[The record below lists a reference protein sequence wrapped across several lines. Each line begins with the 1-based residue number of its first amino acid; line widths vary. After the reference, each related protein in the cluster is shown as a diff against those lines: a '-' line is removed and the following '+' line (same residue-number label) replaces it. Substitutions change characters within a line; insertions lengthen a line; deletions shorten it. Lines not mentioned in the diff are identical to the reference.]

1 MIPAVFDGFR
11 RAGEYSMSPF
21 LIVLIGVIFIIVA
34 IAGLKL
40 HPFIALVLAAV
51 LVGVLPT
58 EEIPR
63 ITLSDAIETAEKKV
77 KAKKGAARSAK
88 LLPANGK
95 ELIEVIVEVKDKP
108 ETVHIEAVPRLS
120 FWQRALIALKKTAK
134 GLGTTAGGIGIVIAL
149 AAIIGQC
156 LMESGAADKITRV
169 LLRIFGEKRA
179 NWALLLSGY
188 CLSIPVFFD
197 TVFFLLVP
205 LARAMFLRTGKN
217 YMSYVMAI
225 CAGGVIT
232 HGIVPPTPGPLAMAN
247 ELDIDLGQAILGG
260 FLIGLPVA
268 LFGGLV
274 LPKLFVKRGIDIPMR
289 DAPGAS
295 TAELQEIV
303 DRPASELPGF
313 FVSILPVALPVV
325 LITANSVWK
334 ALGYES
340 ELLDLLG
347 NKNLAMFFATFVALG
362 ILARSKGYS
371 LKQLTSAI
379 EPALKEAGVIILIT
393 AAGGAF
399 GAMLRDTGI
408 GDTIADM
415 VKSSE
420 SGGEATWWLGV
431 VMILIAWGSAA
442 VIKIAQGSGTVAV
455 MTAASI
461 MAGVLVGLDEAGIEL
476 PYHKIYIFA
485 AISFG
490 AKVISWMND
499 SGYWVVCKM
508 SGFTEKE
515 TLKTWTAQL
524 AAMGVFGL
532 IEVLVLIH
540 IFPLN

>member
-1 MIPAVFDGFR
+1 
-11 RAGEYSMSPF
+11 MSPF
-21 LIVLIGVIFIIVA
+21 LILLIGVLFIVA
-34 IAGLKL
+34 SIIWFKL
-40 HPFIALVLAAV
+40 HPFFALILAAV
-51 LVGVLPT
+51 LVG
-58 EEIPR
+58 
-63 ITLSDAIETAEKKV
+63 
-77 KAKKGAARSAK
+77 
-88 LLPANGK
+88 LLPSS
-95 ELIEVIVEVKDKP
+95 
-108 ETVHIEAVPRLS
+108 AVVVDAGVSVWQQALRS
-120 FWQRALIALKKTAK
+120 FESSAT
-134 GLGTTAGGIGIVIAL
+134 GLGLMAGKIGIVIAL
-149 AAIIGQC
+149 AAVIGQC
-156 LMESGAADKITRV
+156 LMESGAADRIIRT
-169 LLRIFGEKRA
+169 LLNIFGEKRA

-232 HGIVPPTPGPLAMAN
+232 HGIVPPTPGPLMMA
-247 ELDIDLGQAILGG
+247 ETLEIDLGQAILGG

-274 LPKLFVKRGIDIPMR
+274 LPKLFVKCGIDIPMR

-325 LITANSVWK
+325 LITAHSVYG
-334 ALGYES
+334 ALGYQS
-340 ELLDLLG
+340 DLLALLG
-347 NKNLAMFFATFVALG
+347 NKNLAMFIAMG
-362 ILARSKGYS
+362 IAMWLLARSKGYS

-399 GAMLRDTGI
+399 GGMLRETGI
-408 GDTIADM
+408 GDTIAKM
-415 VKSSE
+415 VKSYGG
-420 SGGEATWWLGV
+420 GGEVSQGLGILL
-431 VMILIAWGSAA
+431 ILIAWGSAA
-442 VIKIAQGSGTVAV
+442 VMKVAQGSGTVAV
-455 MTAASI
+455 ITAAGI
-461 MAGVLVGLDEAGIEL
+461 MAGVLTGLDEAGIEL

-532 IEVLVLIH
+532 VEVLVLIH

>member
-1 MIPAVFDGFR
+1 
-11 RAGEYSMSPF
+11 MSPF
-21 LIVLIGVIFIIVA
+21 LIVLIGVIFIVVS

-40 HPFIALVLAAV
+40 HPFMALVLAAI
-51 LVGVLPT
+51 LVGVLPSDQAS
-58 EEIPR
+58 R
-63 ITLSDAIETAEKKV
+63 RTLSDAIAQAEKETKPRKGKARSAVFGPEKKV
-77 KAKKGAARSAK
+77 
-88 LLPANGK
+88 
-95 ELIEVIVEVKDKP
+95 IEVVVEFKEVKGLPESKP
-108 ETVHIEAVPRLS
+108 ETLTIAAVPELS
-120 FWQRALIALKKTAK
+120 WWKRALLALENTAK
-134 GLGTTAGGIGIVIAL
+134 GLGRTAGSIGIVIAL

-169 LLRIFGEKRA
+169 LLRIFGEKKA

-217 YMSYVMAI
+217 YMGYVMAI

-232 HGIVPPTPGPLAMAN
+232 HGIVPPTPGPLAMAK
-247 ELDIDLGQAILGG
+247 ELDLDLGQAILGG

-274 LPKLFVKRGIDIPMR
+274 FPKLLARRGMDLPMR

-295 TAELQEIV
+295 TGELQKIV
-303 DRPASELPGF
+303 DRPEGELPGF
-313 FVSILPVALPVV
+313 LVSILPVALPVV
-325 LITANSVWK
+325 LITANSIWK
-334 ALGYES
+334 ALGHES
-340 ELLDLLG
+340 ELLELLG
-347 NKNLAMFFATFVALG
+347 NKNLAMLFATGVALVL
-362 ILARSKGYS
+362 LARSKGYT
-371 LKQLTSAI
+371 LKRLTGAI

-399 GAMLRDTGI
+399 GGMLRGTGI
-408 GDTIADM
+408 GNAIADM
-415 VKSSE
+415 VKSSG
-420 SGGEATWWLGV
+420 SGGEATWGFGV
-431 VMILIAWGSAA
+431 MMILIAWGSAA

-455 MTAASI
+455 MTAAGI
-461 MAGVLVGLDEAGIEL
+461 MAGVLGGLAEAGVEL

-532 IEVLVLIH
+532 IEVLILIT
-540 IFPLN
+540 IIPLK

>member
-1 MIPAVFDGFR
+1 
-11 RAGEYSMSPF
+11 MSPF
-21 LIVLIGVIFIIVA
+21 LIVLIGVAFIVVA
-34 IAGLKL
+34 IAGLKM

-51 LVGVLPT
+51 LVGV
-58 EEIPR
+58 IPSTHVSR
-63 ITLSDAIETAEKKV
+63 LTLSDAIAAAEKEA

-88 LLPANGK
+88 LLPENGK
-95 ELIEVIVEVKDKP
+95 QLIEVIVEVKDKSK
-108 ETVHIEAVPRLS
+108 TVNIEAAPRLS
-120 FWQRALIALKKTAK
+120 FWERALSALKKTAK

-197 TVFFLLVP
+197 TVFFLLIP

-217 YMSYVMAI
+217 YMGYVMAI

-247 ELDIDLGQAILGG
+247 ELGIDLGQAILGG

-334 ALGYES
+334 ALGHES

-347 NKNLAMFFATFVALG
+347 DKNLAMFFATFVALG
-362 ILARSKGYS
+362 LLARSKGYS

-399 GAMLRDTGI
+399 GGMLRETGI

-415 VKSSE
+415 VKSSGG
-420 SGGEATWWLGV
+420 GGEATSWLGV

-455 MTAASI
+455 MTAAGI

>member
-1 MIPAVFDGFR
+1 
-11 RAGEYSMSPF
+11 MSPF

-532 IEVLVLIH
+532 IEVLILIH
-540 IFPLN
+540 LFPLK

>member
-1 MIPAVFDGFR
+1 
-11 RAGEYSMSPF
+11 MSPF
-21 LIVLIGVIFIIVA
+21 LILLIGVLFIVA
-34 IAGLKL
+34 AIIWLKL
-40 HPFIALVLAAV
+40 HPFFALILAAV
-51 LVGVLPT
+51 LVGILP
-58 EEIPR
+58 
-63 ITLSDAIETAEKKV
+63 SNA
-77 KAKKGAARSAK
+77 
-88 LLPANGK
+88 
-95 ELIEVIVEVKDKP
+95 VEVAP
-108 ETVHIEAVPRLS
+108 GVSVWEQALRS
-120 FWQRALIALKKTAK
+120 FESSATGV
-134 GLGTTAGGIGIVIAL
+134 GLMAGKIGIVIAL
-149 AAIIGQC
+149 AAVIGQC
-156 LMESGAADKITRV
+156 LMESGAADRITRT
-169 LLRIFGEKRA
+169 LLNIFGEKRA
-179 NWALLLSGY
+179 SWALLLSGY

-217 YMSYVMAI
+217 YMGYVMAI

-232 HGIVPPTPGPLAMAN
+232 HGIVPPTPGPLLMAETLN
-247 ELDIDLGQAILGG
+247 IELGQAILGG

-274 LPKLFVKRGIDIPMR
+274 LPRLFVSRGLDLPMR
-289 DAPGAS
+289 DTPGAS

-303 DRPASELPGF
+303 DRPEEELPGF
-313 FVSILPVALPVV
+313 FVSILPVALPVI
-325 LITANSVWK
+325 LITAHSVWK

-340 ELLDLLG
+340 DVLALLG
-347 NKNLAMFFATFVALG
+347 NKNLAMFIAKGVAMAL
-362 ILARSKGYS
+362 LARSKGYN
-371 LKQLTSAI
+371 LKQLTTAI
-379 EPALKEAGVIILIT
+379 EPALREAGVIILIT

-399 GAMLRDTGI
+399 GGMLRETGI

-415 VKSSE
+415 VKSSG
-420 SGGEATWWLGV
+420 SGGEATWGLGILL
-431 VMILIAWGSAA
+431 ILIAWGSAA
-442 VIKIAQGSGTVAV
+442 VMKVAQGSGTVAV
-455 MTAASI
+455 ITAAGI
-461 MAGVLVGLDEAGIEL
+461 MAGVLAGLDEAGVEL

-532 IEVLVLIH
+532 VEVLVLIH

>member
-1 MIPAVFDGFR
+1 
-11 RAGEYSMSPF
+11 MSPF
-21 LIVLIGVIFIIVA
+21 LIVLIGVVFIIIA

-40 HPFIALVLAAV
+40 HPFMALVLAAI
-51 LVGVLPT
+51 LVGV
-58 EEIPR
+58 IPSEQPSSR
-63 ITLSDAIETAEKKV
+63 TLSDAIAEAEEETKSRKGKVSSAVFRPEKKV
-77 KAKKGAARSAK
+77 
-88 LLPANGK
+88 
-95 ELIEVIVEVKDKP
+95 IEVVVEFKKIKGIPDSKQDEP
-108 ETVHIEAVPRLS
+108 ETLEIKAVPELS
-120 FWQRALIALKKTAK
+120 WWKRALLALENTAK
-134 GLGTTAGGIGIVIAL
+134 GLGRTAGAIGIVIAL

-169 LLRIFGEKRA
+169 LLRLFGEKKA

-197 TVFFLLVP
+197 TVFFLLIP

-217 YMSYVMAI
+217 YMGYVMAI

-247 ELDIDLGQAILGG
+247 ELEIDIGQAILGG

-274 LPKLFVKRGIDIPMR
+274 LPRFLAARGMDLPMR

-295 TAELQEIV
+295 TEELQKIV
-303 DRPASELPGF
+303 DRPESDLPGF
-313 FVSILPVALPVV
+313 LVSILPVALPVV

-340 ELLDLLG
+340 ELLELLG
-347 NKNLAMFFATFVALG
+347 NKNLAMLFATGVALG
-362 ILARSKGYS
+362 LLARSKGYG

-399 GAMLRDTGI
+399 GGMLKGTGI
-408 GDTIADM
+408 GSSIEQLLDTGGG
-415 VKSSE
+415 
-420 SGGEATWWLGV
+420 GGEASWGLGILL
-431 VMILIAWGSAA
+431 ILIAWGSAA
-442 VIKIAQGSGTVAV
+442 VMKVAQGSGTVAV
-455 MTAASI
+455 MTSASI
-461 MAGVLVGLDEAGIEL
+461 MAGVLAGLDAEGVEL

-515 TLKTWTAQL
+515 TLKTWTVQL

-532 IEVLVLIH
+532 IEVLILIH
-540 IFPLN
+540 LFPLK

>member
-1 MIPAVFDGFR
+1 
-11 RAGEYSMSPF
+11 
-21 LIVLIGVIFIIVA
+21 
-34 IAGLKL
+34 
-40 HPFIALVLAAV
+40 
-51 LVGVLPT
+51 
-58 EEIPR
+58 
-63 ITLSDAIETAEKKV
+63 
-77 KAKKGAARSAK
+77 
-88 LLPANGK
+88 
-95 ELIEVIVEVKDKP
+95 
-108 ETVHIEAVPRLS
+108 
-120 FWQRALIALKKTAK
+120 
-134 GLGTTAGGIGIVIAL
+134 
-149 AAIIGQC
+149 
-156 LMESGAADKITRV
+156 
-169 LLRIFGEKRA
+169 
-179 NWALLLSGY
+179 
-188 CLSIPVFFD
+188 
-197 TVFFLLVP
+197 
-205 LARAMFLRTGKN
+205 
-217 YMSYVMAI
+217 
-225 CAGGVIT
+225 
-232 HGIVPPTPGPLAMAN
+232 
-247 ELDIDLGQAILGG
+247 
-260 FLIGLPVA
+260 
-268 LFGGLV
+268 
-274 LPKLFVKRGIDIPMR
+274 
-289 DAPGAS
+289 
-295 TAELQEIV
+295 
-303 DRPASELPGF
+303 
-313 FVSILPVALPVV
+313 
-325 LITANSVWK
+325 
-334 ALGYES
+334 
-340 ELLDLLG
+340 
-347 NKNLAMFFATFVALG
+347 MFFATFVSLG

-408 GDTIADM
+408 GDTSADM
-415 VKSSE
+415 GKRSGG
-420 SGGEATWWLGV
+420 GGEATSWLGV